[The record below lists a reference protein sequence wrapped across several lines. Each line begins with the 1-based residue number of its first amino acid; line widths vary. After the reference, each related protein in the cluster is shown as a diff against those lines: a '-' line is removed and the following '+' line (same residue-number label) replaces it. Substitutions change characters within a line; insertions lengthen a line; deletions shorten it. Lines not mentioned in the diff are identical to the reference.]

1 MYIRSSRERIGI
13 QHRQFGVYGLFMFF
27 DFFCMNLSLPT
38 SGKLIKG
45 PSQGPVWFMVLLR

>member
-13 QHRQFGVYGLFMFF
+13 QHRQFGVYGLFMFCF
-27 DFFCMNLSLPT
+27 GT

-45 PSQGPVWFMVLLR
+45 PSQGPVGFMVLLR

>member
-13 QHRQFGVYGLFMFF
+13 QHRQFGVYGLFMFCF
-27 DFFCMNLSLPT
+27 EMNLLSPT

-45 PSQGPVWFMVLLR
+45 PSQGPVGFMVLLR

>member
-45 PSQGPVWFMVLLR
+45 PSQGPVGFMVLLR